1 MKQKIKAALQQGHSN
16 LGVSDEVF
24 ERVAAVAET
33 FITDE
38 AQIPGFVNSE
48 ATKTLLKSSQ
58 SEADRSRTF
67 QREID
72 ELKAQLKTQ
81 TPPPADPPAPPTSA
95 PLSAEA
101 IAEAFA
107 KQMKDVV
114 DPLKAE
120 LAQLRAEKTAEQSI
134 ATAKA
139 AFFAND
145 WANGYPELRDRAWA
159 QTMRIYEKLGGKMTA
174 EELQAEAME
183 NFKPLAQT
191 QGLDVE
197 KPFEGK
203 GGTSANPEALVAEMA
218 EVLKASGRIK

>member
-16 LGVSDEVF
+16 LGLSDEVF
-24 ERVAAVAET
+24 ERVAAAAET

-58 SEADRSRTF
+58 SEADRSRTL

-72 ELKAQLKTQ
+72 ELKAKLKDPT
-81 TPPPADPPAPPTSA
+81 PPADPPAPAPFSA
-95 PLSAEA
+95 DALAAA
-101 IAEAFA
+101 IA
-107 KQMKDVV
+107 KQMTDIV

-120 LAQLRAEKTAEQSI
+120 LAQLRAEKSAGQNI
-134 ATAKA
+134 ASAKA
-139 AFFAND
+139 AFFANE

-159 QTMRIYEKLGGKMTA
+159 QTMRIYEKLGSKMSA
-174 EELQAEAME
+174 DELQAEAME

-203 GGTSANPEALVAEMA
+203 KDASANPESLVAEMM
-218 EVLKASGRIK
+218 ESLKASGRVK